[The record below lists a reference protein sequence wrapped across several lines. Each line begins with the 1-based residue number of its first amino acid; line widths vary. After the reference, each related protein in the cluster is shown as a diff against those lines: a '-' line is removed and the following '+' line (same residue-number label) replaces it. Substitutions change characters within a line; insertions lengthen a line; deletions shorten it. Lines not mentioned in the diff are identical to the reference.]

1 VEGRKDPGA
10 SHAGRAA
17 KRRGLA
23 LAYRLSFALAVVATV
38 TSAAGLLFPG
48 IFRDPAMTVGNARG
62 TALIVVVVAV
72 PALVVSMILAAR
84 GSLRARIVWAG
95 ALAYVLYNSVF
106 FAFAVAFNVLFLVY
120 VAMFSLALWSLVAL
134 LVRMDADRLGARFAP
149 GTPVRP
155 VAAYLLIIAA
165 LFAAVWLKD
174 ILPAIAANATP
185 AALEGTKMLTSP
197 VHVMDLSITLP
208 MCVLAGIWLWRRR
221 PWGYVLSGVLL
232 TMLVIEAASIAT
244 DQVFG
249 HLQDP
254 AASLG
259 AVPVFVVL
267 TLVGLVPLLV
277 LLRDLRPDGRVG

>member
-1 VEGRKDPGA
+1 VA
-10 SHAGRAA
+10 SQAERAA
-17 KRRGLA
+17 KNRGLA
-23 LAYRLSFALAVVATV
+23 LAYRLSFVLAVVATV

-134 LVRMDADRLGARFAP
+134 LVRMDADGLGARFAP

-221 PWGYVLSGVLL
+221 PWGYVLSGALL

-249 HLQDP
+249 YLQDP

-259 AVPVFVVL
+259 RCRCSWCLPSSAWYRFSCSSAIFDR
-267 TLVGLVPLLV
+267 TG
-277 LLRDLRPDGRVG
+277 G